1 MSKLLFD
8 EPPIAISP
16 TLATILSLNEAVV
29 LQQVHYYVELAKK
42 TNHNY
47 VDGRY
52 WVYNTYEEW
61 RDRCFPFWSLNTIK
75 RTFAS
80 LENSGIIVS
89 ANHNK
94 SGLDKR
100 KWYSINYDV
109 LDSKVSDFENRDK
122 EEDTDRPKMG
132 RSNDPKCTNLY
143 NIYNN
148 IDNKTKTSTKNTLNV
163 LNGTSCD
170 KHKDVRCI
178 EKPFDQKILERQ
190 VIGCCHNIGIMD
202 VTEIDTLFKV
212 IRCYYAKYR
221 STFGEDHPNISN
233 GAMVRVIDALHDK
246 LNGGYEPNEL
256 CELIDQ
262 HFNTV
267 YGGMGTDYNICH
279 FCSGEIMQNRSYEV
293 FGV

>member
-47 VDGRY
+47 VDGRH

-80 LENSGIIVS
+80 LENSGIIIS

-109 LDSKVSDFENRDK
+109 LDSKVSDFENRNK

-143 NIYNN
+143 IYNN
-148 IDNKTKTSTKNTLNV
+148 IYNKTKNTETKNTKI
-163 LNGTSCD
+163 LNGGFPENENRTIS
-170 KHKDVRCI
+170 
-178 EKPFDQKILERQ
+178 EPFDEEKLRNQVYGIFGEQGVTDRQTRDDIFKLILYYYS
-190 VIGCCHNIGIMD
+190 VYW
-202 VTEIDTLFKV
+202 KV
-212 IRCYYAKYR
+212 IRR
-221 STFGEDHPNISN
+221 EHPRINKD
-233 GAMVRVIDALHDK
+233 AMRNVIGSFNYDLLGTYEYDDCKEIIRRHFQT
-246 LNGGYEPNEL
+246 GYSWD
-256 CELIDQ
+256 I
-262 HFNTV
+262 
-267 YGGMGTDYNICH
+267 DYNICH
-279 FCSGEIMQNRSYEV
+279 FAQEEIIQNRAYEV
-293 FGV
+293 MVR

>member
-8 EPPIAISP
+8 EPPISISP

-61 RDRCFPFWSLNTIK
+61 RDMCFPFWSLNTIK

-80 LENSGIIVS
+80 LENSGIIIS

-122 EEDTDRPKMG
+122 EKDTDRPKMG
-132 RSNDPKCTNLY
+132 RSSGPKWDDVY

-148 IDNKTKTSTKNTLNV
+148 IYNKTKNTTKNTKI
-163 LNGTSCD
+163 LNGAFSQNEN
-170 KHKDVRCI
+170 RNMP
-178 EKPFDQKILERQ
+178 EPFDKEKLRDQVYSICYEQGVNDIETRHDIFNLILYYYS
-190 VIGCCHNIGIMD
+190 VYW
-202 VTEIDTLFKV
+202 KV
-212 IRCYYAKYR
+212 MRREHPRINRDAMQNVVGSFNYDLLGVYEYDECEAIIRR
-221 STFGEDHPNISN
+221 
-233 GAMVRVIDALHDK
+233 
-246 LNGGYEPNEL
+246 
-256 CELIDQ
+256 
-262 HFNTV
+262 HFQ
-267 YGGMGTDYNICH
+267 TDYSWDIDFNICH
-279 FCSGEIMQNRSYEV
+279 FASDEIIRNRGYEV
-293 FGV
+293 LTR